1 MPAIQSLTMTYDALN
16 EYGTFSEGDTLTGKV
31 TLALSKDTTV
41 ESLFVKAKGDADV
54 RWTKKVGDR
63 NHTYS
68 AHKRYF
74 KLKQF
79 LIPENSNETLV
90 PQGTHVYKFS
100 FTIPPGSSP
109 SSFKGSHGK
118 IVYKLEAKLSRSWR
132 LNRTVETDIHFVS
145 KAFPNLH
152 SLVSRQVG
160 STKKDMGLFSKGHAH
175 MDVIVDR
182 KAYAQGETMVIVAKI
197 DNSSSSEMIPKFSLI
212 KDVVYRANGHTKHE
226 SSVIQKLVDNCIKSR
241 TQRDVRCA
249 IKIPRDQTPT
259 IQNCDIIS
267 VEYHLKAYLD
277 ISFAF
282 DPEVIFPVVIIP
294 QDLSP
299 GPRPG
304 VPMGPYPAGAIGGPS
319 VSDFPPPAV
328 SMGPYPAGAI
338 GGPSVSHFPPPAV
351 SMGPYPVSL
360 HSGSYGYPGAQ
371 MSSAPP
377 RVHPDNPPAYP
388 GTPGVYPAQPAHIN
402 GGYNNPVPPLA
413 ALYGSPFSSSSSS
426 SVLHPP
432 PTAPTFQPPPPA
444 PELHPS
450 RPPPQPFNTSPTAP
464 TYTLLPSAP
473 MMNTD
478 FLSQSD
484 EAPPAYSLLFP
495 SSATDKSVAK

>member
-1 MPAIQSLTMTYDALN
+1 MVYVFTMPAIQSLTMTYDALN

-31 TLALSKDTTV
+31 TLALLKDTPV

-74 KLKQF
+74 KMKQF

-132 LNRTVETDIHFVS
+132 INRTVETDIHFVS
-145 KAFPNLH
+145 KAFPNLN
-152 SLVSRQVG
+152 SLMSRQVG

-175 MDVIVDR
+175 MDVILDK
-182 KAYAQGETMVIVAKI
+182 KAYAQGETMVIMAKI

-212 KDVVYRANGHTKHE
+212 KDVVYRANGHTNHE
-226 SSVIQKLVDNCIKSR
+226 SNVIHKVVDNCIKSR

-249 IKIPRDQTPT
+249 IKIPCDLMPT

-294 QDLSP
+294 QDLTP
-299 GPRPG
+299 GPQPG
-304 VPMGPYPAGAIGGPS
+304 GTMGPYPAGAIGGPS
-319 VSDFPPPAV
+319 MND
-328 SMGPYPAGAI
+328 
-338 GGPSVSHFPPPAV
+338 FPPPAV
-351 SMGPYPVSL
+351 SMGPYPVST

-371 MSSAPP
+371 WSSAPP
-377 RVHPDNPPAYP
+377 PVHPDNPPAYP
-388 GTPGVYPAQPAHIN
+388 GPPGVYPAQPAHIN

-444 PELHPS
+444 PEIHPS
-450 RPPPQPFNTSPTAP
+450 PPPPQAFNLSPTAP
-464 TYTLLPSAP
+464 TYTLLPSAA

-495 SSATDKSVAK
+495 SSASDKSVAK